1 MSEKKSQLGTYQNS
15 NPTMNNKSKNEIQ
28 IENSPTSSHGTERK
42 LESRHIQ
49 MVRNFIPLTHKI
61 AIGGTIGTGLLVTS
75 GSTLA
80 GAGALGALIAYV
92 IAGISIFFVVTS
104 LGEMATLIPVT
115 GSFSSYASRFVDPA
129 LGFAIGWIYWLGWV
143 TTFPIELLACGSFL
157 GFCM

>member
-1 MSEKKSQLGTYQNS
+1 
-15 NPTMNNKSKNEIQ
+15 
-28 IENSPTSSHGTERK
+28 
-42 LESRHIQ
+42 